1 LIELLNH
8 HDYLRYYPHY
18 DVTEKCIKFV
28 QGDVENMRKLVEV
41 LQQKPLIKLN
51 VSMIRMM
58 ASTDDWGVLC
68 RVVKLLAWR
77 VNRGLLD
84 IEFNDAVEIITE
96 GIGKF

>member
-1 LIELLNH
+1 M
-8 HDYLRYYPHY
+8 
-18 DVTEKCIKFV
+18 TEKCIKFV

-58 ASTDDWGVLC
+58 ANTDDWGVFC
-68 RVVKLLAWR
+68 RVGKLLAWR

-84 IEFNDAVEIITE
+84 IGFNDAVEIIIE
-96 GIGKF
+96 GIGKFSSIKRMKMS

>member
-1 LIELLNH
+1 M
-8 HDYLRYYPHY
+8 
-18 DVTEKCIKFV
+18 TEKCIKFV

-58 ASTDDWGVLC
+58 ASTDDWGVFC
-68 RVVKLLAWR
+68 RVGKLLAWR

-84 IEFNDAVEIITE
+84 IGFNDAVEIIIE
-96 GIGKF
+96 GIGKFSSIKRMKMS